1 MTDGIMQSI
10 NLDVKAK
17 DDRMQD
23 AFKDLEVLMVR
34 AGEMV
39 RSPFFSRQ
47 SSRFWPEGSANETGK
62 ISSIPL
68 IPTPPNPPKFP
79 GRNAPTNIPS
89 PARTPH
95 ASPHT
100 RYGPRRPSL
109 PRGAS
114 QRIGDIISG

>member
-39 RSPFFSRQ
+39 GPSITH
-47 SSRFWPEGSANETGK
+47 SSC
-62 ISSIPL
+62 
-68 IPTPPNPPKFP
+68 
-79 GRNAPTNIPS
+79 
-89 PARTPH
+89 
-95 ASPHT
+95 
-100 RYGPRRPSL
+100 
-109 PRGAS
+109 
-114 QRIGDIISG
+114 

>member
-39 RSPFFSRQ
+39 R
-47 SSRFWPEGSANETGK
+47 
-62 ISSIPL
+62 
-68 IPTPPNPPKFP
+68 PPSFL
-79 GRNAPTNIPS
+79 RAC
-89 PARTPH
+89 RTP
-95 ASPHT
+95 S
-100 RYGPRRPSL
+100 
-109 PRGAS
+109 
-114 QRIGDIISG
+114 

>member
-1 MTDGIMQSI
+1 MADGIMQSI

-39 RSPFFSRQ
+39 RPCLIQRVASCQ
-47 SSRFWPEGSANETGK
+47 KGKLTKTGK
-62 ISSIPL
+62 TSSIPL

-79 GRNAPTNIPS
+79 GRNTPPNIPS
-89 PARTPH
+89 PAR
-95 ASPHT
+95 SPHTSPNT
-100 RYGPRRPSL
+100 RYGP
-109 PRGAS
+109 
-114 QRIGDIISG
+114 

>member
-39 RSPFFSRQ
+39 RSPSCLH
-47 SSRFWPEGSANETGK
+47 STSACDK
-62 ISSIPL
+62 
-68 IPTPPNPPKFP
+68 
-79 GRNAPTNIPS
+79 
-89 PARTPH
+89 
-95 ASPHT
+95 
-100 RYGPRRPSL
+100 
-109 PRGAS
+109 
-114 QRIGDIISG
+114 Q